1 MRDRISR
8 MSEEKQSFW
17 ERLFSGSSREVQN
30 GKVLQYVIHRL
41 KGGAK
46 LEDVIE
52 EEYVHRNLSQSEID
66 EIISDPELVHAARE
80 QLGQA
85 FESDELRL
93 DLPPR

>member
-1 MRDRISR
+1 
-8 MSEEKQSFW
+8 
-17 ERLFSGSSREVQN
+17 
-30 GKVLQYVIHRL
+30 
-41 KGGAK
+41 
-46 LEDVIE
+46 
-52 EEYVHRNLSQSEID
+52 VHRNLSQSEID